1 MSSRHTHITKD
12 ATSDLARILREAEQR
27 KRDDGILCQM
37 VGGALWAIPFIVVG
51 LLLWWLT

>member
-1 MSSRHTHITKD
+1 MSSRHTHITPD
-12 ATSDLARILREAEQR
+12 ASSDLARLLRGAEQR

-51 LLLWWLT
+51 LLLWGLS